1 MAISFNTASFADGQ
15 VADGDPIK
23 ANFALINT
31 FLAAG
36 ISNTYIANKY
46 HQVCVTINLGTDD
59 ITAGST
65 DEIIRGFKV
74 PASSGDFVH
83 VETTIM
89 RTSPTGQFDVSL
101 HDSYADAD
109 SDSDIKVGGLLIAN
123 GAAAGTTD
131 TSVEAATF
139 AAGTSI
145 FVRMEATTANVG
157 GAQVTMFFKSEN
169 RS

>member
-1 MAISFNTASFADGQ
+1 MAISFDTASFADGQ

-23 ANFALINT
+23 ANFALINA
-31 FLAAG
+31 FLTAKIA
-36 ISNTYIANKY
+36 NTYIANKY
-46 HQVCVTINLGTDD
+46 HQVCVTINLEED
-59 ITAGST
+59 IVAGST
-65 DEIIRGFKV
+65 AEVIRGFKV
-74 PASSGDFVH
+74 PATSGDFVH

-89 RTSPTGQFDVSL
+89 RLTPTGQLDVSL

-109 SDSDIKVGGLLIAN
+109 SDSDIKVGGLQIAN
-123 GAAAGTTD
+123 GAAVGTTD
-131 TSVEAATF
+131 TSDTGTTF

>member
-1 MAISFNTASFADGQ
+1 MAISFDTASFADGQ

-23 ANFALINT
+23 ANFALINA

-46 HQVCVTINLGTDD
+46 HQVCVTISPEAD
-59 ITAGST
+59 IVAGST
-65 DEIIRGFKV
+65 AEVIRGFKV
-74 PASSGDFVH
+74 PASSGDFIH

-89 RTSPTGQFDVSL
+89 RLTPTGQFDVSL

-109 SDSDIKVGGLLIAN
+109 SDSNVRVGGLQIAN
-123 GAAAGTTD
+123 AAAVGTTD
-131 TSVEAATF
+131 TSTTAYTF
-139 AAGTSI
+139 GAGTSI